1 MFALH
6 SIMLTNFRSYLGSHE
21 FVFPTVNGLYFLSGK
36 NIAQPSLGSNGAGKS
51 TFLDAITW
59 VLFGRTTR
67 GLKANEVVTW
77 GATSCAV
84 TLEVSVG
91 HDRLQV
97 QRTQKPNGLF
107 LDGKPLDQAELEKH
121 ILLNYDSFKYSVL
134 NPQFGDSF
142 FSLAP
147 SAKLTLFSDIMS
159 LDFWLEKS
167 DEASKRTKELAA
179 QIATL
184 SIVIANRKGRIV
196 TLKEDV
202 ATYNES
208 SATFINNQQVE
219 IAIKKKELAR
229 ATNAAISMD
238 EKIADIDVENRN
250 LLKRHIEGRDYCIEE
265 ITKYAKELGG
275 NDGKKKALMA
285 QEAEF
290 GSITGECPVCRQTVS
305 QEHLNAKIFVLRRQ
319 IELLTERAGLIS
331 EDLELTKK
339 RLVKSK
345 LKIDSLTSKI
355 NEEKNIKV
363 EAKALNDKV
372 VRLEAEL
379 LEIKKT
385 NDPWK
390 PVLHLKQGQLKE
402 AKVALAADEDTK
414 HKAEAEF
421 EATNFWVKGFK
432 QVRLFII
439 EQAFR
444 TLEIEVNNSLA
455 QLGMSDWQITFDVER
470 ENKSGGVTKGF
481 VVFVKSPSNTE
492 PVRWENWS
500 GGETQRLQL
509 AGDLG
514 LANLIMLQAGLSNT
528 VEFFDEPSTH
538 LSPEGMMDLADMLHD
553 RAITDG
559 KRIWIV
565 DHASITNFGD
575 FEGIITARKDSD
587 GSTIEYNP
595 S

>member
-6 SIMLTNFRSYLGSHE
+6 KITLTNFRSYLGSHE

-36 NIAQPSLGSNGAGKS
+36 NIAQPALGANGAGKS

-84 TLEVSVG
+84 TLELSVG

-167 DEASKRTKELAA
+167 DEAGKRTKGLEHQINVLELEIAQHKGKLAA
-179 QIATL
+179 L
-184 SIVIANRKGRIV
+184 N
-196 TLKEDV
+196 EDLASFTEASKLFV
-202 ATYNES
+202 V
-208 SATFINNQQVE
+208 NNQEKVN
-219 IAIKKKELAR
+219 AKKKELAR
-229 ATNAAISMD
+229 AANASISMD
-238 EKIADIDVENRN
+238 EKIAEIDVENKE
-250 LLKRHIEGRDYCIEE
+250 LLKKNIAKRDFY
-265 ITKYAKELGG
+265 ITKIAEYAKEHAEHT
-275 NDGKKKALMA
+275 GKLKALKA
-285 QEAEF
+285 QADEF
-290 GSITGECPVCRQTVS
+290 DGLGAECPVCKQAVNKV
-305 QEHLNAKIFVLRRQ
+305 HLAAKLNTLTRQ
-319 IELLTERAGLIS
+319 ITITTSHLVLIS
-331 EDLELTKK
+331 EDLESAKMNLI
-339 RLVKSK
+339 KSK
-345 LKIDSLTSKI
+345 SKIDTLTDKL
-355 NEEKNIKV
+355 N
-363 EAKALNDKV
+363 EAKDIEAEANSLRDKV
-372 VRLEAEL
+372 NRLEAEL
-379 LEIKKT
+379 GALKKT
-385 NDPWK
+385 ENPYDALLEHRT
-390 PVLHLKQGQLKE
+390 VRLKNIKFTITTN
-402 AKVALAADEDTK
+402 EDIK

-455 QLGMSDWQITFDVER
+455 QLGMSDWQITFR
-470 ENKSGGVTKGF
+470 
-481 VVFVKSPSNTE
+481 
-492 PVRWENWS
+492 R
-500 GGETQRLQL
+500 
-509 AGDLG
+509 
-514 LANLIMLQAGLSNT
+514 
-528 VEFFDEPSTH
+528 
-538 LSPEGMMDLADMLHD
+538 
-553 RAITDG
+553 RA
-559 KRIWIV
+559 
-565 DHASITNFGD
+565 
-575 FEGIITARKDSD
+575 
-587 GSTIEYNP
+587 
-595 S
+595 